1 MPTVVYCHG
10 FLSSPQST
18 KAQFVKHWLTSN
30 RPSWRYLCPEL
41 SAYPHQAK
49 ATLTQIANTLRHQQE
64 TFYCIGSSLGG
75 YWATWITEQYG
86 VKSVLVNPAVAPHT
100 RFTRWID
107 QPLKSYY
114 SDQQYQL
121 KQSDLDELRKNDH
134 TIIRNKGLYF
144 VLLQTGDETLDYRDA
159 KARYRGCRMVIEEGG
174 NHSFIDFE
182 GHLLEITNF
191 FEEGIN
197 SRT

>member
-1 MPTVVYCHG
+1 MPTVLYCHG

-18 KAQFVKHWLTSN
+18 KAQQVQHWLTHN

-41 SAYPHQAK
+41 SPYPHQAK
-49 ATLTQIANTLRHQQE
+49 ATLTQIVNNLLRKQE
-64 TFYCIGSSLGG
+64 VFYCIGSSLGG

-100 RFTRWID
+100 RFARFID

-114 SDQQYQL
+114 TDQQYQL
-121 KQSDLDELRKNDH
+121 KQNDLDVLRKNDQA
-134 TIIRNKGLYF
+134 IIRNKSQYF

-159 KARYRGCRMVIEEGG
+159 KARYRGCKMVVEEGG
-174 NHSFIDFE
+174 NHSFKDFE
-182 GHLLEITNF
+182 NHLLEIATF
-191 FEEGIN
+191 FEEDPN
-197 SRT
+197 SHA